1 MKSKIKYYLSLPIA
15 FISTIDDM
23 TFGNIKS
30 SLLSI
35 DEIID
40 KSSIYSDIKQV
51 IRPTQYVLYS
61 YLYINILFL
70 NEYDYKYIYKLLL
83 FLVFLLIF
91 IVKFSNPGVIDKDF
105 SSKLQVFSR
114 NKYKNIVKCEEC
126 NQITKII
133 RSVHCYKCNNCVS
146 KFELHSFWLNTDIGS
161 GNCAFYSLFLM
172 FFLVFS
178 GFSLVFSV
186 FNWFFIENDGF
197 SVYFLV
203 FSNFYCLFK
212 YFSFIKRFLYGNLTN
227 ITYYERINY
236 RRLYYLW
243 RDLNKNF
250 YNPFDRS
257 RKIENLYEMFISAVD
272 IDCINRFEL
281 DDHTVNPVNTV
292 NHTDN
297 YIVIPSN
304 EVILDIKP
312 SSDQTEN
319 ISNTSPNN
327 FMSCIDDFYNV
338 YYIPYAS
345 SSQTQTQISYVNWR
359 RLRLFSILD
368 IKNCPLLKIIPEN
381 IQSSFN

>member
-1 MKSKIKYYLSLPIA
+1 MNMKSKIKYYLSLPFALVSI
-15 FISTIDDM
+15 IDDM

-40 KSSIYSDIKQV
+40 KASIYSDLKQ
-51 IRPTQYVLYS
+51 ILRPTQYILYT

-91 IVKFSNPGVIDKDF
+91 IVKISNPGVIEKDF

-133 RSVHCYKCNNCVS
+133 RSVHCYKCNNCIS

-172 FFLVFS
+172 FFYVFS
-178 GFSLVFSV
+178 LFSCVFSV

-197 SVYFLV
+197 IVYFLV
-203 FSNFYCLFK
+203 FSNFYCIFK
-212 YFSFIKRFLYGNLTN
+212 YFSFTKRFLYGNLSN
-227 ITYYERINY
+227 ITYYERLNY

-243 RDLNKNF
+243 SDLNKNF
-250 YNPFDRS
+250 YNPFNRNS
-257 RKIENLYEMFISAVD
+257 KYKNIYEMIISAID
-272 IDCINRFEL
+272 IDCSDKFDLE
-281 DDHTVNPVNTV
+281 DKESTVNTV
-292 NHTDN
+292 NSTNN
-297 YIVIPSN
+297 YMEIPN
-304 EVILDIKP
+304 NDVILEVKSKSTVQP
-312 SSDQTEN
+312 EN
-319 ISNTSPNN
+319 ISNISH
-327 FMSCIDDFYNV
+327 SHSHCIDNFYNV
-338 YYIPYAS
+338 YYIPYS
-345 SSQTQTQISYVNWR
+345 SSSSTQISYVNWR

-368 IKNCPLLKIIPEN
+368 IKNCPLIKLIPEN
-381 IQSSFN
+381 IISSFN